1 MTQARAWLEAASSVV
16 VLTGAGISAESGV
29 PTFRGQGGLWK
40 KFRAED
46 LATPDAFARDPRLVW
61 EWYDS
66 RRAALAQ
73 VAPNPG
79 HRALAE
85 LEARKPRL
93 TLVTQNVDGLHER
106 AGSRNVLKLHGDIW
120 TLRCLKCGSER
131 RDERTP
137 LPELPPCCECGG
149 MLRPGV
155 VWFGEPLPAE
165 VWERAQKATR
175 EAEVLLVVGTSA
187 TVYPA
192 AGLVPL
198 AMSAGARVIECNVEE
213 TPFSSGLDR
222 SLRGRAGELL
232 PQLIA

>member
-1 MTQARAWLEAASSVV
+1 MV

-40 KFRAED
+40 QFRAED
-46 LATPDAFARDPRLVW
+46 LATPEAFARDPRLVW

-73 VAPNPG
+73 VAPNAG

-85 LEARKPRL
+85 LEARKPRF
-93 TLVTQNVDGLHER
+93 TLVTQNVDGLHDR

-120 TLRCLKCGSER
+120 TLRCLRCGRER

-137 LPELPPCCECGG
+137 LPELPPSCECGG

-155 VWFGEPLPAE
+155 VWFGEPLPVEA
-165 VWERAQKATR
+165 WERAQKATR

-192 AGLVPL
+192 AGLIPL
-198 AMSAGARVIECNVEE
+198 ATSAGARVIECNVEE